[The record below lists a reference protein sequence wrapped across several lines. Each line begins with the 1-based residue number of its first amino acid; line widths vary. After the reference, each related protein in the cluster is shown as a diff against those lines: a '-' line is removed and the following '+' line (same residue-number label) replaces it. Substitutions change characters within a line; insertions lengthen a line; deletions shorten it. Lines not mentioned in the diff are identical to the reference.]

1 MKTDLEI
8 QKDVMEELQW
18 DPILDAASIGVI
30 VKDGVVTLS
39 GEVRNYSKKMA
50 AERAAR
56 RVSGVKALAEDIQVI
71 FFPEDRKTDAEIA
84 EAVVNTLKQHEAV
97 QEGKIKIKVED
108 GIVKLEGTVEWAYQR
123 DNAKKAIENLV
134 GVRSVVSSITI
145 QPKATPSDIRN
156 KIASAFQRNASIDAQ
171 NITIDIVEGRATLKG
186 TVRSLFEKEAA
197 ETVAWG
203 APGISFVDN
212 KIKIGY
218 PEHAF
223 FED

>member
-18 DPILDAASIGVI
+18 EPILVAASIGVT

-39 GEVRNYSKKMA
+39 GEVNNYSKKMA

-56 RVSGVKALAEDIQVI
+56 RVSGVKALAEDIQVV

-108 GIVKLEGTVEWAYQR
+108 AVVKLEGMVEWAYQR
-123 DNAKKAIENLV
+123 DNAKKAIENLL

-145 QPKATPSDIRN
+145 QPKATSSDIRN
-156 KIASAFQRNASIDAQ
+156 KITSAFQRNASIDAQ
-171 NITIDIVEGRATLKG
+171 NITIDIVGGRATLKG

-197 ETVAWG
+197 ETVAWA

-212 KIKIGY
+212 QIKVGY